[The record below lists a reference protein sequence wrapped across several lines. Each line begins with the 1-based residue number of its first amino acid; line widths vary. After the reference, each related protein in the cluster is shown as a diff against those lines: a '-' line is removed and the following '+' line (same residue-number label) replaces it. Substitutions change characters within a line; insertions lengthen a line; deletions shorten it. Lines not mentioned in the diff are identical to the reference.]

1 MLNDFTAIMY
11 VSTISVSLYGL
22 GLFLWWWHANGHASE
37 VYIYVTAMFG
47 TMAFANIIALYAR
60 LSLLTDP
67 EEHLLFVNTFLWEVR
82 MVPVFL
88 TLILIVARMTARAVK
103 GKSQGG
109 NDG

>member
-11 VSTISVSLYGL
+11 VLTILVSLYGL
-22 GLFLWWWHANGHASE
+22 GLFLWWWHVNGHASE
-37 VYIYVTAMFG
+37 VYIYVTGLFAA
-47 TMAFANIIALYAR
+47 MAFANIIALYAR
-60 LSLLTDP
+60 LSLLVSP
-67 EEHLLFVNTFLWEVR
+67 ETHFEFVNTFMWEVR